1 MQIFAR
7 LEPNVI
13 IISQFQCKSK
23 SIKSFKTEV
32 KIKEVAQVC
41 HIKKKKKTH
50 WGKKKRKK
58 KTQENPVLKSKL
70 SSHIKKGNELV
81 KLLPAVIK
89 MILLTV

>member
-1 MQIFAR
+1 M
-7 LEPNVI
+7 I

-41 HIKKKKKTH
+41 HIKKKKKNT
-50 WGKKKRKK
+50 GKKDTRKPCV
-58 KTQENPVLKSKL
+58 EIKL
-70 SSHIKKGNELV
+70 SSHIKKGNERV

-89 MILLTV
+89 MILLTL